1 MDITNKEHN
10 AVEFKKIVVPK
21 TQALSVIEF
30 NDCTFSQCVFQEM
43 AFRDCKFHRCVFKKC
58 DLSLAKLDG
67 TVFTETKFEDCK
79 LLGINWTT
87 SAWGKSKVAAM
98 KPVDFTGCSLNYNVF
113 MGMSLRR
120 VVMTQCTALDV
131 GFEDANLS
139 EADCRE
145 TDFAGSRFSRTDLT
159 GADFR
164 RARNYSISPL
174 SNKIKG
180 AKFTLPEAMS
190 LLDGLGIVL
199 EDGG

>member
-1 MDITNKEHN
+1 MDITLKEHN
-10 AVEFKKIVVPK
+10 GVEFKKFTAPK
-21 TQALSVIEF
+21 TQTLTGIEF
-30 NDCTFSQCVFQEM
+30 NDCTFLHCVFQEVT
-43 AFRDCKFHRCVFKKC
+43 FRDCKFHRCAFKKC
-58 DLSLAKLDG
+58 DLSLVKLDG
-67 TVFTETKFEDCK
+67 TAFTETKFEDCK
-79 LLGINWTT
+79 LRGINWTT
-87 SAWGKSKVAAM
+87 SAWGRSKLAVM

-120 VVMTQCTALDV
+120 VLMTQCTALDV

-145 TDFAGSRFSRTDLT
+145 TDFAGSRFARTDLT

-174 SNKIKG
+174 TNKIKG

-190 LLDGLGIVL
+190 LLEGLGIDL
-199 EDGG
+199 EGGG

>member
-1 MDITNKEHN
+1 MDSTLKEHN
-10 AVEFKKIVVPK
+10 GAEFKKLTVPK
-21 TQALSVIEF
+21 TQMLTGIEY
-30 NDCTFSQCVFQEM
+30 NDCTFSQCVFQEV

-58 DLSLAKLDG
+58 DLSLAKFDG
-67 TVFTETKFEDCK
+67 TLFTETKFEDCK
-79 LLGINWTT
+79 LLGINWTV

-98 KPVDFTGCSLNYNVF
+98 KPVDFTGCALNYNVF

-120 VVMTQCTALDV
+120 VVMTKCTALDV

-145 TDFAGSRFSRTDLT
+145 TDFAGSRFVRTDLT

-164 RARNYSISPL
+164 RARNYSISPAT
-174 SNKIKG
+174 SKIKG
-180 AKFTLPEAMS
+180 AKFSLPEAMS

-199 EDGG
+199 EDGR